1 MTEQLRLT
9 VILPASARQ
18 VYEAWLD
25 SASHSQFTGGAAEID
40 PTVGGAFTAW
50 DGYISGQNVE
60 LEPCSRI
67 LQSWRTTDFPEDT
80 PESLLEIRLE
90 EKGQETQLVLIHT
103 QIPEGQA
110 DQYAEGWENYYF
122 LPMKEFFST

>member
-25 SASHSQFTGGAAEID
+25 SASHTQFTGGVAEID
-40 PTVGGAFTAW
+40 PTAGGTFTAW

-67 LQSWRTTDFPEDT
+67 LQSWRTTDFPENT
-80 PESLLEIRLE
+80 PDSLLEILLE

-122 LPMKEFFST
+122 LPMKEFFSK